1 MKKRKEDGKVY
12 LSFGYNLAFSNK
24 LKRYCGAKW
33 SPDTKEWYFDEEFEE
48 KSNDLMLEKF
58 GFSYRSDERITVKFD
73 AGDFVID
80 RGPTTV
86 VGLNKIDLVWRESR
100 DRDVTLAN
108 NVIILDGEF
117 PKRGG
122 SARYPSVWINKEDGI
137 VLRVKLYKEFYDTL
151 SEEDKAKMEV
161 IRETD
166 KKEALLAK
174 KEKLL
179 KELEEIERELAKCEN

>member
-1 MKKRKEDGKVY
+1 MKKRKEDGQIY

-33 SPDTKEWYFDEEFEE
+33 NPETKEWYFDEEFEE
-48 KSNDLMLEKF
+48 KSNDLMLNAF
-58 GFSYRSDERITVKFD
+58 GFSFRSNERILVKFN
-73 AGDFVID
+73 AGDFVVD
-80 RGPTTV
+80 RGNTTTV
-86 VGLNKIDLVWRESR
+86 GVNKVDFVWREAR

-108 NVIILDGEF
+108 DVIILDGEF

-166 KKEALLAK
+166 RKETLLTK
-174 KEKLL
+174 REELL
-179 KELEEIERELAKCEN
+179 QELEDIEKELAKCEN